1 MKNLPDKIYLSF
13 GEMSEDKFEK
23 EDYKEFCEQHNN
35 LVDFLKNKFWETDV
49 EYTRT
54 DAFIE
59 KAVQYLKDHKE
70 EVETEDNGIVGWIS
84 DCFIKD
90 FVKYMKGG

>member
-49 EYTRT
+49 EYTCT
-54 DAFIE
+54 DVFIE
-59 KAVQYLKDHKE
+59 KAWD
-70 EVETEDNGIVGWIS
+70 WIENNILS
-84 DCFIKD
+84 PNQQDESFLYYEQFKN
-90 FVKYMKGG
+90 YMKGESGYGR

>member
-13 GEMSEDKFEK
+13 GEMSEDRFEK

-59 KAVQYLKDHKE
+59 KAWD
-70 EVETEDNGIVGWIS
+70 WIENNILS
-84 DCFIKD
+84 QNQQDESFLYYEQFKN
-90 FVKYMKGG
+90 YMKGE

>member
-13 GEMSEDKFEK
+13 GEMSEDRFEK

-59 KAVQYLKDHKE
+59 KAWD
-70 EVETEDNGIVGWIS
+70 WIENNILS
-84 DCFIKD
+84 PNQQDESFLYYEQFKN
-90 FVKYMKGG
+90 YMKGE